1 MRAFVQ
7 WVLKRRYRLVLL
19 AIAFAPIPIFFF
31 VTTAL
36 LTLETIRRGGLQG
49 SYSALASTAG
59 ILAVALISGAD
70 STALVTVGLLA
81 LFAGV
86 ALGVLVRRADSLALA
101 FQGSLLVCVVA
112 VIGANM
118 LWPDPG
124 VLIGDELARFV
135 ETFRASGAT
144 EEQLAI
150 MRGWDAVFFGVAGAA
165 VFSEL
170 TAALLLGYW
179 WSSFGGPDGR
189 FGLQFRMLRLG
200 RVLGIPATLLM
211 AGSLVLDAPLV
222 QNLFPL
228 ALLGFWFQGLAV
240 SHAWARAKRWH
251 PTVLGIAYVLL
262 ITPLT
267 GLVLLAMGSVGL
279 VDNWV
284 DLRAR
289 LHPLT

>member
-7 WVLKRRYRLVLL
+7 WVLKRRYRLILL
-19 AIAFAPIPIFFF
+19 AIVFAPIPIFFF

-49 SYSALASTAG
+49 SYSALAGTVG

-70 STALVTVGLLA
+70 SRALVTVGLLA

-86 ALGVLVRRADSLALA
+86 ALGVLVRRTDSLALA

-112 VIGANM
+112 VIGANV

-124 VLIGDELARFV
+124 VLIGDEFAQLV

-179 WSSFGGPDGR
+179 WSSFGGADGR

-211 AGSLVLDAPLV
+211 AGSLVLDVPLV

-251 PTVLGIAYVLL
+251 PTVLGTAYVLL

-284 DLRAR
+284 DLRAP

>member
-1 MRAFVQ
+1 MRAFVR
-7 WVLKRRYRLVLL
+7 WVLERRYRLVLL
-19 AIAFAPIPIFFF
+19 AIVFAPIPILFF

-49 SYSALASTAG
+49 TYSALAGTAG
-59 ILAVALISGAD
+59 ILAVAFISGAD
-70 STALVTVGLLA
+70 SRALVTVGLIA

-86 ALGVLVRRADSLALA
+86 ALGVLVRRANSLALA

-112 VIGANM
+112 VIGANA

-124 VLIGDELARFV
+124 VLIGDELAQIF
-135 ETFRASGAT
+135 EAFRDSGAT

-150 MRGWDAVFFGVAGAA
+150 MRGWDTVFFGVAGAA
-165 VFSEL
+165 VFLEL
-170 TAALLLGYW
+170 VAALLLGYW
-179 WSSFGGPDGR
+179 WNSLGGPDGR

-200 RVLGIPATLLM
+200 RVLGVPATLLM
-211 AGSLVLDAPLV
+211 AASLVLDVPLV

-251 PTVLGIAYVLL
+251 PTVLGAAYVLL
-262 ITPLT
+262 ISPLT
-267 GLVLLAMGSVGL
+267 GLVILVMGSVGL
-279 VDNWV
+279 IDNWI
-284 DLRAR
+284 DLRAP

>member
-19 AIAFAPIPIFFF
+19 AVALAPILP
-31 VTTAL
+31 VVSTAL
-36 LTLETIRRGGLQG
+36 LTLETIRRGGVQG
-49 SYSALASTAG
+49 SYSALAGTAG
-59 ILAVALISGAD
+59 ILALALTSGAD
-70 STALVTVGLLA
+70 SEVLATVGSLT

-86 ALGVLVRRADSLALA
+86 ALGVLVRRANSLALA
-101 FQGSLLVCVVA
+101 FQASLLLCVVG
-112 VIGANM
+112 VIGANA

-124 VLIGDELARFV
+124 VLIGGAIEQFV
-135 ETFRASGAT
+135 EIFRASGAT

-150 MRGWDAVFFGVAGAA
+150 MRGWDILFFGLLAAA
-165 VFSEL
+165 VFSQL

-179 WSSFGGPDGR
+179 WNSFDGPDGR

-200 RVLGIPATLLM
+200 RFLGIPATLLM
-211 AGSLVLDAPLV
+211 AGSLVLNAPLV

-228 ALLGFWFQGLAV
+228 ALIGFWFQGLAV

-251 PTVLGIAYVLL
+251 PAVMGAAYVLL

-267 GLVLLAMGSVGL
+267 ALVILAMGSVGL
-279 VDNWV
+279 VDNWI
-284 DLRAR
+284 DLRAPLR
-289 LHPLT
+289 PLT

>member
-1 MRAFVQ
+1 MRAFVR
-7 WVLKRRYRLVLL
+7 WVLERRYRLVLL
-19 AIAFAPIPIFFF
+19 AIVFAPIPILFF

-49 SYSALASTAG
+49 TYSALAGTAG
-59 ILAVALISGAD
+59 ILAVAFISGAD
-70 STALVTVGLLA
+70 SRALVTVGLIA

-86 ALGVLVRRADSLALA
+86 ALGVLVRRANSLALA

-112 VIGANM
+112 VIGANAI
-118 LWPDPG
+118 WPDPG
-124 VLIGDELARFV
+124 VLIGVELAQFL

-150 MRGWDAVFFGVAGAA
+150 MRGWDTVFFGVAGAA
-165 VFSEL
+165 VFLEL
-170 TAALLLGYW
+170 VAALLLGYW
-179 WSSFGGPDGR
+179 WNSLGGPDGR

-200 RVLGIPATLLM
+200 RVLGVPATLLM
-211 AGSLVLDAPLV
+211 AASLVLDVPLV

-251 PTVLGIAYVLL
+251 PTVLGAAYVLL
-262 ITPLT
+262 ISPLT
-267 GLVLLAMGSVGL
+267 GLVILVMGSVGL
-279 VDNWV
+279 IDNWI
-284 DLRAR
+284 DLRAP

>member
-1 MRAFVQ
+1 MRAFVR
-7 WVLKRRYRLVLL
+7 WVLERRYRLVLL
-19 AIAFAPIPIFFF
+19 AIVFAPIPILFF

-49 SYSALASTAG
+49 TYSALAGTAG
-59 ILAVALISGAD
+59 ILAVAFISGAD
-70 STALVTVGLLA
+70 SRALVTVGLIA

-86 ALGVLVRRADSLALA
+86 ALGVLVRRANSLALA

-112 VIGANM
+112 VIGANAI
-118 LWPDPG
+118 WPDPS
-124 VLIGDELARFV
+124 VLIGDELAQIF
-135 ETFRASGAT
+135 EAFRDSGAT

-150 MRGWDAVFFGVAGAA
+150 MRGWDTVFFGVAGAA

-170 TAALLLGYW
+170 IAALLLGYW
-179 WSSFGGPDGR
+179 WNSFVGPDGR

-200 RVLGIPATLLM
+200 RVLGISATLLM

-251 PTVLGIAYVLL
+251 PSVLGAAYVLL
-262 ITPLT
+262 ISPLT
-267 GLVLLAMGSVGL
+267 GLVILVMGSVGL
-279 VDNWV
+279 IDNWI
-284 DLRAR
+284 DLRAP
-289 LHPLT
+289 LQPLT

>member
-1 MRAFVQ
+1 MRAFVR
-7 WVLKRRYRLVLL
+7 WVLERRYRLVLL
-19 AIAFAPIPIFFF
+19 AIVFAPIPILFF

-49 SYSALASTAG
+49 TYSALAGTAG
-59 ILAVALISGAD
+59 ILAVAFISGAD
-70 STALVTVGLLA
+70 SRALVTVGLIA

-86 ALGVLVRRADSLALA
+86 ALGVLVRRANSLALA

-112 VIGANM
+112 VIGANAF
-118 LWPDPG
+118 WPDPG
-124 VLIGDELARFV
+124 VLIGVELAQFL

-150 MRGWDAVFFGVAGAA
+150 MRGWDTVFFGVAGAA
-165 VFSEL
+165 VFLEL
-170 TAALLLGYW
+170 VAALLLGYW
-179 WSSFGGPDGR
+179 WNSLGGPDGR

-200 RVLGIPATLLM
+200 RVLGVPATLLM
-211 AGSLVLDAPLV
+211 AASLVLDVPLV

-251 PTVLGIAYVLL
+251 PTVLGAAYVLL
-262 ITPLT
+262 ISPLT
-267 GLVLLAMGSVGL
+267 GLVILVMGSVGL
-279 VDNWV
+279 IDNWI
-284 DLRAR
+284 DLRAP